1 MARKY
6 IEKNY
11 ERPFFDKLLRN
22 FLSITLPNVR
32 YFKVASFFVKIG
44 KPFSFLFPKKIKNM
58 IGLMPTSFPK
68 KLLKNQEI
76 YRAKGK
82 KIARVALL
90 TGCVQKE
97 ISPQINE
104 STIRLLNRHGVEVVV
119 MKKILVTRKLLKDC
133 EDKAIKTFEAKL
145 NTNDELYSQSKL
157 IELSQGCDAVLTS
170 LTDKMDEETINK
182 LPETV
187 KVISNFAVG
196 FGNIDLEAAKKR
208 GIAVTNTP
216 EVLSDATAEIGIL
229 LILGAC
235 RRAAEGIEAAKE
247 SNWKWSADYL
257 IGKQLTGSRLGIL
270 GMGRIGQKI
279 AKIAKSLG
287 MIIHYHNRS
296 KLSDDKEQGAIY
308 HDSLKSLFSV
318 SDVLSICCPATKE
331 TVNLINKET
340 VEYFPKGA
348 VITNVARGDIVDD
361 DALID
366 ALNRRKIYAAGL
378 DVYKGEPN
386 LNPGYL
392 KIKTAFIL
400 PHLGSAT
407 KDTRTAMANL
417 AIDNIDEFFNTGNCK
432 NKVN

>member
-1 MARKY
+1 
-6 IEKNY
+6 
-11 ERPFFDKLLRN
+11 
-22 FLSITLPNVR
+22 
-32 YFKVASFFVKIG
+32 
-44 KPFSFLFPKKIKNM
+44 
-58 IGLMPTSFPK
+58 
-68 KLLKNQEI
+68 
-76 YRAKGK
+76 
-82 KIARVALL
+82 
-90 TGCVQKE
+90 
-97 ISPQINE
+97 
-104 STIRLLNRHGVEVVV
+104 
-119 MKKILVTRKLLKDC
+119 MKKILVTRKLIRESEKKALKMFN
-133 EDKAIKTFEAKL
+133 TKL
-145 NTNDELYSQSKL
+145 NTNDELYSQSRV
-157 IELSQGCDAVLTS
+157 IEMSEGCDAILTS
-170 LTDKMDEETINK
+170 LTEKMDEETINK
-182 LPETV
+182 LPDSI

-235 RRAAEGIEAAKE
+235 RRASEGIDSAKE
-247 SNWKWSADYL
+247 GGWKWSADYL

-287 MIIHYHNRS
+287 MVIHYHNRS
-296 KLSDDKEQGAIY
+296 KLSDEKEQGAIY

-331 TVNLINKET
+331 TENLINKET

-361 DALID
+361 EALID

-378 DVYKGEPN
+378 DVYKNEPN
-386 LNPGYL
+386 LHPGYL
-392 KIKTAFIL
+392 KIKSVFIL

-407 KDTRTAMANL
+407 KDTRIAMANL
-417 AIDNIDEFFNTGNCK
+417 AIDNIEEFFKTGNCK

>member
-1 MARKY
+1 
-6 IEKNY
+6 
-11 ERPFFDKLLRN
+11 
-22 FLSITLPNVR
+22 
-32 YFKVASFFVKIG
+32 
-44 KPFSFLFPKKIKNM
+44 
-58 IGLMPTSFPK
+58 
-68 KLLKNQEI
+68 
-76 YRAKGK
+76 
-82 KIARVALL
+82 
-90 TGCVQKE
+90 
-97 ISPQINE
+97 
-104 STIRLLNRHGVEVVV
+104 
-119 MKKILVTRKLLKDC
+119 MKKILITRKLIKDS
-133 EDKAIKTFEAKL
+133 EDKASKTF
-145 NTNDELYSQSKL
+145 NPIFNSNDELYSQSKV
-157 IELSQGCDAVLTS
+157 IEMSKDCDGILTS
-170 LTDKMDEETINK
+170 LTDKMDKETIDK
-182 LPETV
+182 LPDTI
-187 KVISNFAVG
+187 KIISNFAVG

-235 RRAAEGIEAAKE
+235 RRAAEGIEAARE
-247 SNWKWSADYL
+247 GGWKWSADYL
-257 IGKQLTGSRLGIL
+257 VGKQLTGTRLGIL

-296 KLSDDKEQGAIY
+296 KLKDEKEDGAIY
-308 HDSLKSLFSV
+308 HDSIKSLFSV

-331 TVNLINKET
+331 TENMINKET

-348 VITNVARGDIVDD
+348 IITNVARGDIIEDE
-361 DALID
+361 ALID

-378 DVYKGEPN
+378 DVYKNEPN

-407 KDTRTAMANL
+407 KDTRIAMANL
-417 AIDNIDEFFNTGNCK
+417 AIDNIDEFFKTGNCT